1 MKSKQ
6 QLGLAALLALVL
18 AFIVITNAS
27 LVARGEKQELKKAV
41 FYVA

>member
-6 QLGLAALLALVL
+6 KIGLAVLLAVVL
-18 AFIVITNAS
+18 AFIVIANAS
-27 LVARGEKQELKKAV
+27 LVARAENQELKKAV